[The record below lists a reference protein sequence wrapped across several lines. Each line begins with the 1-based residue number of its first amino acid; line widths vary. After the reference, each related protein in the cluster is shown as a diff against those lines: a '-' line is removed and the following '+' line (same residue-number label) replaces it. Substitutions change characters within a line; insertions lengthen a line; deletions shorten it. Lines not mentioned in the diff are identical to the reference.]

1 MSGSGELHGD
11 ERHGLDPSGAE
22 WSGADR
28 PGPEPL
34 GTGPQVSR
42 LHGATLSSVARV
54 AQDRAGPAA
63 PRRQPRSW
71 HRGRGHPTSEGP
83 SAGVNPGDA
92 PAGPLVRPY
101 TMTKGRTRP
110 GAEGRGLDL
119 ITIVMAASDR
129 SDRSRDP
136 ELQAILALCRRPISV
151 AEISAR
157 LEMPLTVVK
166 VLLGDLVAEGD
177 VHTRAAMPVTQLPE
191 KKVLQ
196 AVLDGIRRL

>member
-1 MSGSGELHGD
+1 MNTSGEQ
-11 ERHGLDPSGAE
+11 RRANQRGA
-22 WSGADR
+22 
-28 PGPEPL
+28 P
-34 GTGPQVSR
+34 
-42 LHGATLSSVARV
+42 LSSVASLAEEREGRGSGQEPGS
-54 AQDRAGPAA
+54 ARRPPAT
-63 PRRQPRSW
+63 W

-101 TMTKGRTRP
+101 TMTRGRTRP
-110 GAEGRGLDL
+110 GNEGRRLDL
-119 ITIVMAASDR
+119 ITIVMAARDR
-129 SDRSRDP
+129 ADRARDP
-136 ELQAILALCRRPISV
+136 ELQAILTLCRRPISV

-157 LEMPLTVVK
+157 LDIPLTVVK

-177 VHTRAAMPVTQLPE
+177 VHTRAAAPVTQLPE

>member
-1 MSGSGELHGD
+1 MA
-11 ERHGLDPSGAE
+11 PVAE
-22 WSGADR
+22 DR
-28 PGPEPL
+28 EHQGPL
-34 GTGPQVSR
+34 
-42 LHGATLSSVARV
+42 
-54 AQDRAGPAA
+54 
-63 PRRQPRSW
+63 RRQPSTW
-71 HRGRGHPTSEGP
+71 HRGRGHPSSEGP

-119 ITIVMAASDR
+119 ITIVMAARDR
-129 SDRSRDP
+129 AERTRGP

-157 LEMPLTVVK
+157 LEVPLTVVK

-177 VHTRAAMPVTQLPE
+177 VHTRAALPVTQLPE

>member
-1 MSGSGELHGD
+1 MNTPGEQRG
-11 ERHGLDPSGAE
+11 
-22 WSGADR
+22 
-28 PGPEPL
+28 GP
-34 GTGPQVSR
+34 
-42 LHGATLSSVARV
+42 LSSVPPMRG
-54 AQDRAGPAA
+54 DREGAGPA
-63 PRRQPRSW
+63 RRTHPTW

-83 SAGVNPGDA
+83 AAGATAGDA

-101 TMTKGRTRP
+101 TMTRGRTRP
-110 GAEGRGLDL
+110 GSAGRGLDL
-119 ITIVMAASDR
+119 ITIVMAARDLDDR
-129 SDRSRDP
+129 VRDP

-157 LEMPLTVVK
+157 LDIPLTVVK

-177 VHTRAAMPVTQLPE
+177 VHTRAATPVTQLPE